1 MTPILVLL
9 TVMIC
14 VGIKSRAKRIR
25 QTHTAEEKRVRRV
38 RWGLTE
44 EAFLKC

>member
-1 MTPILVLL
+1 MAPIFALL
-9 TVMIC
+9 TVMAC
-14 VGIKSRAKRIR
+14 VGIKSLAKRNR
-25 QTHTAEEKRVRRV
+25 QTHTAEERRIRRV

>member
-1 MTPILVLL
+1 MTAIFVLL
-9 TVMIC
+9 TVITC
-14 VGIKSRAKRIR
+14 VGIKSLAKRIR
-25 QTHTAEEKRVRRV
+25 QTHTAERRGRRV